1 MRTKGVLVT
10 VDIHSFGKWMF
21 EKPFTNNPCRSLTL
35 SWRRSLS
42 YRNQSIDLFCKSMD
56 WFLYDRDLRYE
67 RVKSANVL
75 VVGKHRYDDSIPQVS
90 RPMPRIRPRI
100 WPQESRH
107 IQVGHA
113 CPLSGLNMPVHCMLE
128 CTSSA

>member
-1 MRTKGVLVT
+1 MNLQHVAKVEFALTKWEQKRVLVT
-10 VDIHSFGKWMF
+10 VDIHSFGKRMF
-21 EKPFTNNPCRSLTL
+21 ENPFANNPCRG
-35 SWRRSLS
+35 
-42 YRNQSIDLFCKSMD
+42 FCKSMD

-107 IQVGHA
+107 IQVGYA